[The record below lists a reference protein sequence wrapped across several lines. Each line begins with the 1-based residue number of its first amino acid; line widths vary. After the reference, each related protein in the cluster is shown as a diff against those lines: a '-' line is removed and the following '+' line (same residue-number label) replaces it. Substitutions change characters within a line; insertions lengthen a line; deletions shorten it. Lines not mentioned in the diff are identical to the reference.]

1 MLKSEE
7 SLSNL
12 YKKLLVLDVEN
23 FIENIYTNQKF
34 LDCRES
40 VVINMSK
47 YEIIEDTIFLCRKYR
62 SFFKLQK
69 TKKISKLKSIQKQL
83 FFSNFKV

>member
-1 MLKSEE
+1 MLKREV

-12 YKKLLVLDVEN
+12 DKILLVLDVEN

-47 YEIIEDTIFLCRKYR
+47 YEIIEYTIFLEVVFL
-62 SFFKLQK
+62 SL
-69 TKKISKLKSIQKQL
+69 L
-83 FFSNFKV
+83 FCLSL